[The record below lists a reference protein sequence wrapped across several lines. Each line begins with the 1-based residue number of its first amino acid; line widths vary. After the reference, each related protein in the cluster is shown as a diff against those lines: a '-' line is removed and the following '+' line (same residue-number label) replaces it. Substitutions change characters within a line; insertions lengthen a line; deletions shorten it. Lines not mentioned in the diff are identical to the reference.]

1 MYNHQSSEKCC
12 AGTSPADTS
21 PQGWLAQGE
30 QQPQN
35 PGKTCTHHPLL
46 GGLETSV
53 DKKTNLIQSSFF
65 ISCTRR
71 QVNLQLYLLEAMLEA
86 MVVLIEML
94 LCLASM
100 VVNLVIAIS
109 IRFISFYG
117 TKPLPTVSTSLH
129 YHINIAWCIFQLI
142 VFSLAKQRH
151 KKCLDLN
158 TKITL

>member
-21 PQGWLAQGE
+21 PQGWLAQAAASE
-30 QQPQN
+30 PWQDL
-35 PGKTCTHHPLL
+35 HPPPSSWWT
-46 GGLETSV
+46 G
-53 DKKTNLIQSSFF
+53 DKSKPHLKQFF

-117 TKPLPTVSTSLH
+117 TKPLQTVSTSLH

-151 KKCLDLN
+151 KNCLDLN

>member
-1 MYNHQSSEKCC
+1 MKS
-12 AGTSPADTS
+12 AV
-21 PQGWLAQGE
+21 LAL
-30 QQPQN
+30 
-35 PGKTCTHHPLL
+35 PLL
-46 GGLETSV
+46 TQGLACPRRAAASEPWQ
-53 DKKTNLIQSSFF
+53 DLHPPPSSWWTGDISRYKNKPHPKQFF

-142 VFSLAKQRH
+142 IFSFAKQRR
-151 KKCLDLN
+151 KNCLDLN